1 MVDLKLIQTET
12 SDGFKLDGCFLEP
25 QSSNSTG
32 IDALLLV
39 HGTTGN
45 FYSGSMISI
54 LGKYFSKNG
63 YPVAIFNT
71 RGHDV
76 VSQGNPNFPE
86 DFGGTAF
93 EILDDCLL
101 DLDSMINW
109 LKEKKFRNIC
119 LVGSS
124 MGAVKATYYQ
134 AFRNNSSVRSVVAIS
149 PVRLSKNYYLNS
161 KASFHYKK
169 YLKIANNLLD
179 SGLGN
184 QLINIKEDIVPGAG
198 LFSAKAY
205 LDKYGGERY
214 DIVQYVDKIE
224 SNLLIMAGTNETHPR
239 LKDVAFDSYNKGV
252 EANKNFDLALVPD
265 GEHGLH
271 SMGDRLPESIDIWLR
286 EINLPQT

>member
-1 MVDLKLIQTET
+1 MVNLKLIETET
-12 SDGFKLDGCFLEP
+12 SDGFKLHGCFLEP
-25 QSSNSTG
+25 QSSNFSD

-45 FYSGSMISI
+45 FYSGSMLSI

-63 YPVAIFNT
+63 YPVAVFNT

-76 VSQGNPNFPE
+76 VSQGRSNLHS

-93 EILDDCLL
+93 EILNDCLF

-109 LKEKKFRNIC
+109 LRDQGFNNIC
-119 LVGSS
+119 LIGSS
-124 MGAVKATYYQ
+124 MGAVKVTYYQ
-134 AFRNNSSVRSVVAIS
+134 AIRNNFLVRLVVAIS

-161 KASFHYKK
+161 EASLHYKK
-169 YLKIANNLLD
+169 YLKLANNLID
-179 SGLGN
+179 SALGD
-184 QLINIKEDIVPGAG
+184 QLMNIKEDIVPGAG

-224 SNLLIMAGTNETHPR
+224 SNLLIIAGTNETHPR
-239 LKDVAFDSYNKGV
+239 LKDVAVDSYNKGV
-252 EANKNFDLALVPD
+252 ESNQKINLVLVPD

-271 SMGDRLPESIDIWLR
+271 SMGEKLPESIDKWIR
-286 EINLPQT
+286 EINLP

>member
-25 QSSNSTG
+25 QNYNSSH
-32 IDALLLV
+32 IDALLLI

-63 YPVAIFNT
+63 YPVAVFNT

-76 VSQGNPNFPE
+76 VSQGSPNFPE

-93 EILDDCLL
+93 EILNDCLL

-109 LKEKKFRNIC
+109 LKEKKFRKIC

-124 MGAVKATYYQ
+124 MGAVKVIYYQ
-134 AFRNNSSVRSVVAIS
+134 AFRNNFSVKSVVAIS

-161 KASFHYKK
+161 QASFHYKK
-169 YLKIANNLLD
+169 YLKIANDLVD

-198 LFSAKAY
+198 LFSAEAY

-214 DIVQYVDKIE
+214 DIVKYVVKIE
-224 SNLLIMAGTNETHPR
+224 SNLMVMAGTNETHPR
-239 LKDVAFDSYNKGV
+239 LKDVAFDSYNRGI
-252 EANKNFDLALVPD
+252 EANKKIDLVLVPD

-271 SMGDRLPESIDIWLR
+271 SMDQKLPESIDIWLR
-286 EINLPQT
+286 KINLPQI